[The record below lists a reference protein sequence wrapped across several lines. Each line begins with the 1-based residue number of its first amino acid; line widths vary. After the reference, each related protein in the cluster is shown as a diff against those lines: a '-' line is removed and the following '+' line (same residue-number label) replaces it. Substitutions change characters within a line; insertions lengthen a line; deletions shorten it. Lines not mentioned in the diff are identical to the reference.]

1 MERET
6 RKRMQRGI
14 LKISESG
21 IVSMDTDIWM
31 TPYEIADLF
40 GVYLNTVNAN
50 IRAIL
55 KSGVVKVAF
64 DKGAVQSGSILT
76 ADYYGLDM
84 VIALA
89 YRIHSPKAAVFR
101 NWLMTRLSAPAKCMQ
116 SKSVQ
121 IIYFTFPNNSIS
133 N

>member
-6 RKRMQRGI
+6 RRKMQRGI
-14 LKISESG
+14 LKISDSG
-21 IVSMDTDIWM
+21 IVSMDADIRM

-40 GVYLNTVNAN
+40 GVYLRTVNAN
-50 IRAIL
+50 IKAIL
-55 KSGVVKVAF
+55 KSRVIKTVF
-64 DKGAVQSGSILT
+64 NKGAVQSGSILI

-84 VIALA
+84 IIALA
-89 YRIHSPKAAVFR
+89 YRIHVPKASVFR
-101 NWLMTRLSAPAKCMQ
+101 DWVMTRLSAPAKSVQ

-121 IIYFTFPNNSIS
+121 VIYFSLPNNSIS

>member
-1 MERET
+1 MKRET
-6 RKRMQRGI
+6 QKRMQRGI

-21 IVSMDTDIWM
+21 IVSMDTDIRM

-40 GVYLNTVNAN
+40 GEYQHTVNAN
-50 IRAIL
+50 IKTIL
-55 KSGVVKVAF
+55 KLGVVKVTF

-84 VIALA
+84 IIALA
-89 YRIHSPKAAVFR
+89 YRMHSPKAAVFK
-101 NWLMTRLSAPAKCMQ
+101 NWLMTRLSAPAKSAQ

-121 IIYFTFPNNSIS
+121 IIYFTLPNNSIS

>member
-6 RKRMQRGI
+6 QKRMQRGI

-21 IVSMDTDIWM
+21 IVSLDTEIRM
-31 TPYEIADLF
+31 TPYEIADMF
-40 GVYLNTVNAN
+40 GVYLQTVNAN
-50 IRAIL
+50 IKAIL
-55 KSGVVKVAF
+55 KSGVIKTAF
-64 DKGAVQSGSILT
+64 DKGAVQSGSILI

-84 VIALA
+84 IIALA
-89 YRIHSPKAAVFR
+89 YRIHSLKAAVFR
-101 NWLMTRLSAPAKCMQ
+101 NWLMIRLSSPTKSVQ

-121 IIYFTFPNNSIS
+121 VIYFSLPNNSIP